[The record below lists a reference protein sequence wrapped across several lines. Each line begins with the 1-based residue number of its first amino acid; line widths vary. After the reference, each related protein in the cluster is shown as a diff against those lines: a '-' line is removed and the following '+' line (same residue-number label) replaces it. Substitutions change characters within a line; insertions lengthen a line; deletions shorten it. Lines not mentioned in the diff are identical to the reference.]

1 MNPWLRVLRKGRSEA
16 RKTTRRAMA
25 GAFEYPAMP
34 LGFICLGFICD
45 KIQRCQ
51 PGVSLWA
58 RTGIGRSEW
67 AQIPA
72 RQGSCAMPREPLVS
86 IVITTFNQAP
96 YVVAALESVFSQT
109 FERYEVIVVD
119 DGSTD
124 YTPRVL
130 EPFEPR
136 ITYVRQAN
144 QGIAAARNTGVSHA
158 KGELVAFLDG
168 DDLWE
173 PAKLACQVEAALAHP
188 KSGLIASDGVQF
200 DDTGLIDESLIG
212 PSVRVLMNPGLG
224 IATIQAFQHLLMGNF
239 IATVSQVMIPR
250 AVLESIGP
258 SDPSFALVSD
268 WDLYLRISRRYPVS
282 LLSRKL
288 VRWRYLTTSAS
299 GPEALRRLRWGLE
312 GVSLLDKHVRLAS
325 SDLRPLL

>member
-1 MNPWLRVLRKGRSEA
+1 MH
-16 RKTTRRAMA
+16 
-25 GAFEYPAMP
+25 
-34 LGFICLGFICD
+34 
-45 KIQRCQ
+45 
-51 PGVSLWA
+51 
-58 RTGIGRSEW
+58 
-67 AQIPA
+67 
-72 RQGSCAMPREPLVS
+72 REPLVS

-325 SDLRPLL
+325 SDLRPLLRRWRRIHAFRTAQTAYFYGLEKDRHAAVEVLRHLLVKPYIAVPSVSFLFALYTPRIITARLGPVLRALWSRHLRTHE